1 MQVPWFPERL
11 LGAGDL
17 APLRAVWRGMRRA
30 PGGLAPREE
39 AAYAAAFADPRA
51 RWAAVAYYRAVARH
65 GAPVP
70 PERRR
75 IPHRTLLIWGRHD
88 PALVPENAEGLEAWV
103 PALEV
108 LHLPDAGHW
117 PMADAPEA
125 VNAALLRF
133 LGPP

>member
-1 MQVPWFPERL
+1 
-11 LGAGDL
+11 
-17 APLRAVWRGMRRA
+17 
-30 PGGLAPREE
+30 
-39 AAYAAAFADPRA
+39 
-51 RWAAVAYYRAVARH
+51 VAYYRAAARF

-75 IPHRTLLIWGRHD
+75 IPHLTLLVWGQRD

-108 LHLPDAGHW
+108 LRIADAGHW
-117 PMADAPEA
+117 PMADAPDA

-133 LGPP
+133 LRDP